1 MTQKK
6 INVSFEFF
14 PPKNK
19 ESISSLWSN
28 IKRLEPLEPKF
39 ISVTYGAGGSTR
51 DNTHGL
57 VKEIKKKTTLTPAAH
72 LTCLGTSISEIEAI
86 AEDYW
91 ASGIKHIVALRGDQR
106 DEKEE
111 NKFGDFRYAT
121 DLIKVLKNK
130 FDFEITVSAYP
141 EMHPDSNSINQEYDV
156 LMKKVDL
163 GASKAITQ
171 FFFDVNC
178 YFDFID
184 GAIKRGIKIPII
196 PGILPVTNCKR
207 TMEFA
212 NKMNCKMPKSL
223 LDMFDGL
230 DSDPETRKL
239 VATTIVHDQCRKLID
254 GNVSDFHF
262 YTLNRADL
270 SFAICH
276 ILGIR
281 TLGKGEL
288 YEKF

>member
-1 MTQKK
+1 MSK

-19 ESISSLWSN
+19 ASIDSLWIN
-28 IKRLEPLEPKF
+28 IKRLEPLNPKF

-51 DNTHGL
+51 DNTHNL
-57 VKEIKKKTTLTPAAH
+57 VKEIRNKTNLIPAAH
-72 LTCLGTSISEIEAI
+72 LTCIDTSVAEIEQI

-91 ASGIKHIVALRGDQR
+91 TNDIKHIVALRGDVPKINSNSG
-106 DEKEE
+106 ELK
-111 NKFGDFRYAT
+111 YAT
-121 DLIKVLKNK
+121 DLIRVLKKK

-141 EMHPDSNSINQEYDV
+141 EKHPDSKNLEQEYDI
-156 LMKKVDL
+156 LKKKIDL

-178 YFDFID
+178 YFDFVD
-184 GAIKRGIKIPII
+184 GALKRGIKIPII
-196 PGILPVTNCKR
+196 PGILPVTNCKK
-207 TMEFA
+207 TIQFA
-212 NKMNCKMPKSL
+212 SKMNCKLPNSL
-223 LDMFDGL
+223 IKMFQGL
-230 DSDPETRKL
+230 DSDVETRKL
-239 VATTIVHDQCRKLID
+239 VATTIVYDQCMKLMSS
-254 GNVSDFHF
+254 GVSDFHF

-281 TLGKGEL
+281 ILRD
-288 YEKF
+288 